1 MAHQRVSPGV
11 EQPIV
16 VVTRKLPASIEAEV
30 SARYGAQLNRTDVA
44 LSADQLTAVM
54 RQADIVLCTLTDK
67 IRAEQL
73 SGGGMRTKLLANFG
87 AGVNHID
94 LDAARRAGITVTNT
108 PDVLTDDTADLTL
121 ALILMSMRRLGEGER
136 HVRTGAWSG
145 WRPTHMVGRSARGKT
160 LGIIGYGRIGR
171 AVARRAESALGM
183 RVLWYAPREPR
194 IEDAALAGPASA
206 TRAGSVEELLR
217 QSDVVSLH
225 CPATPDTKHLMNA
238 ERLRMMQA
246 GAFLINTARGDI
258 VDEWALAAALRD
270 HTIAGAGLD
279 VYEFEPS
286 VVADLKEMENV
297 VLLPHLGSAT
307 IETRTAMGARALAN
321 IAAFVAGRVPPDA
334 VVRP

>member
-1 MAHQRVSPGV
+1 MSWGV
-11 EQPIV
+11 ELPIV

-30 SARYGAQLNRTDVA
+30 GARYDARLSRNDVA

-54 RQADIVLCTLTDK
+54 RQADVVLCTLTDK
-67 IRAEQL
+67 IRAEQF
-73 SGGGMRTKLLANFG
+73 SGGGLRTKLLANFG
-87 AGVNHID
+87 AGLNHID

-194 IEDAALAGPASA
+194 IEDTESAGPVSA

-225 CPATPDTKHLMNA
+225 CPATPDTKHLMSA

-246 GAFLINTARGDI
+246 GAFLINTAHGDI

>member
-1 MAHQRVSPGV
+1 MSWGV
-11 EQPIV
+11 ELPIV

-30 SARYGAQLNRTDVA
+30 GARYDARLSRNDVA

-54 RQADIVLCTLTDK
+54 RQADVVLCTLTDK
-67 IRAEQL
+67 IRAEQF
-73 SGGGMRTKLLANFG
+73 SGGGLRTKLLANFG
-87 AGVNHID
+87 AGLNHID

-194 IEDAALAGPASA
+194 IEDTESAGPVSA

-225 CPATPDTKHLMNA
+225 CPATPDTKHLMSA